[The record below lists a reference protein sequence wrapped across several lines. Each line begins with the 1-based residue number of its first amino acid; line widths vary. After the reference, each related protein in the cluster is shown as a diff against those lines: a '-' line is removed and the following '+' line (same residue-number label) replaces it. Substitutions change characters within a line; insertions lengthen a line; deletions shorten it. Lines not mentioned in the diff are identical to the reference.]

1 MKDWKEYNDAQKH
14 LKDLYSKAGLPYEGN
29 GKYGEDK
36 RRRTEQFI
44 KWASVIALS
53 FLLGIVLVGI
63 ASAAELVDMRIIQHI
78 ESRGNARAIS
88 PAGAVGLYQIMP
100 VALKD
105 YNQFHKV
112 KYNRRDL
119 YNPEINTKIA
129 RWLLT
134 VRIPQL
140 LAYYHRPVTTKNCII
155 AYNAGIRAVVRGY
168 TPRET
173 RQYIIKYNR
182 LKEASRG

>member
-1 MKDWKEYNDAQKH
+1 MKDWKEYNDAENY
-14 LKDLYSKAGLPYEGN
+14 LKEAYAKAYEMDEAKRTSKVVGVALI
-29 GKYGEDK
+29 
-36 RRRTEQFI
+36 FVFLVAI
-44 KWASVIALS
+44 FAAVMVIIFYPAP
-53 FLLGIVLVGI
+53 
-63 ASAAELVDMRIIQHI
+63 AQAAELVDMRIIQHI

-140 LAYYHRPVTTKNCII
+140 LAYYHRPVTTKTCII

-182 LKEASRG
+182 LREASRG